1 MGNSCGCSD
10 NIKEER
16 SLENSLVREGEEV
29 VEFHPD
35 LFKHLSRSPVT
46 AVDMPSSH
54 EKSQS
59 LVESKQS
66 TQNCENF
73 PAEIQGELLKVQFV
87 NKEILVPRWCILN
100 QKVFKYYKSQ
110 YSAIFKE
117 KALFEIP
124 HESIVKARA
133 YSNSGKHFLEICYV
147 CDNFFTSRSNF
158 SLNSVMAN
166 QKKVKNDRKNSS
178 YDKNQ
183 ETIVFLVENRGEWE
197 Q

>member
-110 YSAIFKE
+110 YSAIFK
-117 KALFEIP
+117 
-124 HESIVKARA
+124 ARA